1 MVGNTTMHHVL
12 LGVNPRELGGT
23 PFSLVT
29 HSALD
34 IKARDLGIAMAGGGN
49 VHVPPC
55 EAGHVGAD
63 NVGVLVAEA
72 PYAQD
77 DMALVIDVGTN
88 GEILLGNR
96 EAVYSASSPTGPA
109 FEGAQIVHGMRAA
122 DGAIERVRIDPVTLD
137 VRYRII
143 GSDEWIEGSPDGR
156 ACRRTRRPRR
166 PWIRRRR
173 GGRSARR
180 R

>member
-29 HSALD
+29 HSPLD
-34 IKARDLGIAMAGGGN
+34 LKARDLGIAIAGGGN

-77 DMALVIDVGTN
+77 EMMLVIDVGTN
-88 GEILLGNR
+88 GEILLGQPRRGLQR
-96 EAVYSASSPTGPA
+96 EQS
-109 FEGAQIVHGMRAA
+109 
-122 DGAIERVRIDPVTLD
+122 DGAGVR
-137 VRYRII
+137 
-143 GSDEWIEGSPDGR
+143 GR
-156 ACRRTRRPRR
+156 ADRARDA
-166 PWIRRRR
+166 R
-173 GGRSARR
+173 GGWGHRARAH
-180 R
+180 